1 MEWRSL
7 PEILDAEQLI
17 ERALHSAAKK
27 RSGQSDSAAR
37 KLSSLADNLGAPL
50 GAIVEKFPSLDQ
62 LHPFARDI
70 VNLSVGLDELRQSLG
85 GIDWARKQ
93 LQKLGGQFSSKAAR
107 ARGERALQLQR
118 QGYGRLTSIVR
129 QVSDRLE
136 FLRDTRKTL
145 GRLPAVDPETPLA
158 VMAGA
163 PNVGKSSLVRAIST
177 GRPAVREYPFTTKS
191 VRLGHITARYQK
203 LQVMDTPGLL
213 DRPDAQRNNIE
224 KHGLAA
230 LEHLSPSIMF
240 VTDGSGTSGYP
251 LEGQQALREELRQ
264 RFPDA
269 HWLDIWSKCDL
280 EQEKPLPEGALAT
293 SATEE
298 TGVAELKQAVIE
310 MLLPE

>member
-17 ERALHSAAKK
+17 ELALHRAAKK

-62 LHPFARDI
+62 LHPFDHDI

-118 QGYGRLTSIVR
+118 QGYGRLTSVVR

-136 FLRDTRKTL
+136 FLRNARKIL
-145 GRLPAVDPETPLA
+145 GPKQTVVTTFSLFGSISRAA
-158 VMAGA
+158 R
-163 PNVGKSSLVRAIST
+163 PNQ
-177 GRPAVREYPFTTKS
+177 PS
-191 VRLGHITARYQK
+191 VPNLSGS
-203 LQVMDTPGLL
+203 QVCHMS
-213 DRPDAQRNNIE
+213 IE
-224 KHGLAA
+224 RK
-230 LEHLSPSIMF
+230 
-240 VTDGSGTSGYP
+240 
-251 LEGQQALREELRQ
+251 
-264 RFPDA
+264 
-269 HWLDIWSKCDL
+269 
-280 EQEKPLPEGALAT
+280 
-293 SATEE
+293 
-298 TGVAELKQAVIE
+298 
-310 MLLPE
+310 

>member
-1 MEWRSL
+1 MDWRPL
-7 PEILDAEQLI
+7 PEILDAEQLV
-17 ERALHSAAKK
+17 ERALHRAAKK
-27 RSGQSDSAAR
+27 RSGASDNAAR
-37 KLSSLADNLGAPL
+37 KLSSLSDNLAATL
-50 GAIVEKFPSLDQ
+50 GAIVDDFPSLDQ
-62 LHPFARDI
+62 LHPFDRDI

-118 QGYGRLTSIVR
+118 QGYGRLTSVVR

-136 FLRDTRKTL
+136 FLRNARKTL
-145 GRLPAVDPETPLA
+145 GLLPAVDPETPLA

-191 VRLGHITARYQK
+191 VSLGHITARYQK

-251 LEGQQALREELRQ
+251 IEGQQTLREELRQ

-269 HWLDIWSKCDL
+269 HWLDIWSKCDR
-280 EQEKPLPEGALAT
+280 EQEKPLPEGAIAT

-298 TGVAELKQAVIE
+298 TGIAELKQAVIE

>member
-1 MEWRSL
+1 
-7 PEILDAEQLI
+7 
-17 ERALHSAAKK
+17 
-27 RSGQSDSAAR
+27 
-37 KLSSLADNLGAPL
+37 
-50 GAIVEKFPSLDQ
+50 
-62 LHPFARDI
+62 
-70 VNLSVGLDELRQSLG
+70 
-85 GIDWARKQ
+85 
-93 LQKLGGQFSSKAAR
+93 
-107 ARGERALQLQR
+107 
-118 QGYGRLTSIVR
+118 VR

-191 VRLGHITARYQK
+191 VSLGHITARYQK

-251 LEGQQALREELRQ
+251 IEGQQTLREELRQ

-269 HWLDIWSKCDL
+269 HWLDIWSKCDR
-280 EQEKPLPEGALAT
+280 EQEKPLPEGAIAT

-298 TGVAELKQAVIE
+298 TGIAELKQAVIE